1 MTDCVDIDG
10 QRVCSPPVQS
20 LSIESLIVHSG
31 FNKPRYA
38 NDIALIRLRVRA
50 DLSRSNVKPI
60 CLPVTNE
67 LRSQKPSQYILTAW
81 SSGSSGNVL
90 ERSISQLTESVECQK
105 LYTEQSVTLEKTSRQ
120 ICIKQQQESGTRCKF
135 PASAAPLQLLQP
147 VNGQQRYV
155 LYGLLSYGPKSCS
168 VLYPDVYTNVASY
181 IDWILDN
188 IHE

>member
-67 LRSQKPSQYILTAW
+67 LRSQK
-81 SSGSSGNVL
+81 
-90 ERSISQLTESVECQK
+90 ER
-105 LYTEQSVTLEKTSRQ
+105 
-120 ICIKQQQESGTRCKF
+120 
-135 PASAAPLQLLQP
+135 
-147 VNGQQRYV
+147 
-155 LYGLLSYGPKSCS
+155 
-168 VLYPDVYTNVASY
+168 
-181 IDWILDN
+181 
-188 IHE
+188 